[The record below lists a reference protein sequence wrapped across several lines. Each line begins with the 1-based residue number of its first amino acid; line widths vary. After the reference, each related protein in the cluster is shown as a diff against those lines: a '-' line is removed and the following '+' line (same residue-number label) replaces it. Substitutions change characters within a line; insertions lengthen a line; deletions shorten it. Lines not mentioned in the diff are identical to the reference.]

1 MWCPKCKYEYRE
13 GIKVCADC
21 GCELVESLDDVK
33 DDKEENNEVM
43 YESFN
48 EENEYG
54 DLENSDTDSSSLDV
68 NESGLEISETN
79 DIESDASVISDESE
93 DYRKDTEPAYVPK
106 RARYED
112 NKSSAYTFF
121 LVGGVGAVLVMLHIA
136 GVFDFNLSSTSK
148 ILVNTVMGALF
159 VIFIIVGIVSA
170 KNSAKY
176 KKEALEEEAFTEHI
190 KSFIHELYTPD
201 GIDSACGVT
210 DVAEAYERWD
220 LRYHF
225 IEKQITDEYPELADD
240 YVEYVTDM
248 IYNELYE
255 A

>member
-54 DLENSDTDSSSLDV
+54 DLENFNTDSSSLDV
-68 NESGLEISETN
+68 NESGPEISETN

-93 DYRKDTEPAYVPK
+93 DDRKDTEPAYVPK

-210 DVAEAYERWD
+210 DAAEAYERWD

-225 IEKQITDEYPELADD
+225 IEK
-240 YVEYVTDM
+240 
-248 IYNELYE
+248 
-255 A
+255 